1 MTCVAVAY
9 VHVRT
14 TVQVADGGVRCRRV
28 CSARGWRRRSASVR
42 GMADCASIM
51 AGCASIMGDC
61 ASIMEDCASVMAGC
75 ASIMGDCASV
85 MGDCASTMEDCQHG
99 VIEHGGTIFDSSTL
113 KIARAPTREF
123 AHAAAAGGAMAGRAC
138 RMRALWTAD
147 AGGRCSAER
156 IKGDERSGG
165 VQWFWANGMMAKR
178 FSVTE
183 SAVGL
188 ARADRV
194 KAWRAE

>member
-28 CSARGWRRRSASVR
+28 CSARGRRRRSASVR
-42 GMADCASIM
+42 GM
-51 AGCASIMGDC
+51 
-61 ASIMEDCASVMAGC
+61 EDCASVM
-75 ASIMGDCASV
+75 GDCACV

-99 VIEHGGTIFDSSTL
+99 VIEHEATIFDHSML
-113 KIARAPTREF
+113 KIARAPTREC

-156 IKGDERSGG
+156 FKGDERSGG
-165 VQWFWANGMMAKR
+165 CNG
-178 FSVTE
+178 F
-183 SAVGL
+183 G
-188 ARADRV
+188 
-194 KAWRAE
+194 